1 MSTEEK
7 GQATSFDVARQDD
20 VTAPTKQHS
29 VGSSDDEFSPEEQ
42 RRIIRRID
50 LRLVLTCGFMYCI
63 SLIDRTNLGAASI
76 AGMTT
81 ELDLIEYR
89 YVRCP
94 PSPSGHRP
102 VSLRRGL

>member
-1 MSTEEK
+1 MSAEEK
-7 GQATSFDVARQDD
+7 GQATAFDIGPHDDAAAATGKQPSVA
-20 VTAPTKQHS
+20 
-29 VGSSDDEFSPEEQ
+29 SSDDEFSPEEQ

-81 ELDLIEYR
+81 ELNLIEYR
-89 YVRCP
+89 YVCCP
-94 PSPSGHRP
+94 AHPLTPTGSPNY
-102 VSLRRGL
+102 L